1 MFSSLINIKE
11 SWSVYL
17 CEAVTWHTSSC
28 PASLSEACEG
38 SACLAATLF
47 LFWIQDH
54 VEMRK
59 VTTSRCCLVFLLHR
73 ASFSLQ
79 CFFLF
84 KGYWDLGDRV
94 TKTGASWLTQP
105 MALGE
110 MKASDRCQL
119 SQWVESMLCA
129 QILDSRVP
137 WVGQHRSMSSCNVTM
152 EFPESQEITVLAEIN
167 SLIFFRMQMTNI
179 VE

>member
-1 MFSSLINIKE
+1 MKQLLGTLPP
-11 SWSVYL
+11 VQ
-17 CEAVTWHTSSC
+17 
-28 PASLSEACEG
+28 P
-38 SACLAATLF
+38 LF
-47 LFWIQDH
+47 LRH
-54 VEMRK
+54 VMEVLAWQPPYFYFEFKTMLK
-59 VTTSRCCLVFLLHR
+59 WEKSQLPGAALFSYSTR

-94 TKTGASWLTQP
+94 TKTGASRLTQP

-110 MKASDRCQL
+110 MKASDGCQL
-119 SQWVESMLCA
+119 SQWLESVLCA